1 LQVLGRDKVREG
13 KEGTLK
19 CLVLSCLVV
28 VVAAA
33 VVCVVVVVML
43 LLRVVVAC
51 CCCLV
56 VVAAALRLDLLGNF
70 FEDRLYT
77 QLKHRAVHRQSVRIG
92 AIIIRV
98 VRILRFIRKYRRW
111 SVPFWDE
118 TCVAAAILEAT
129 SSLHFTDL
137 GMVP

>member
-43 LLRVVVAC
+43 LLRVAVVF

-77 QLKHRAVHRQSVRIG
+77 QLKHRAVHRQSVRI
-92 AIIIRV
+92 
-98 VRILRFIRKYRRW
+98 YRRHNTSRTYTTIHSEIS
-111 SVPFWDE
+111 SVVSP
-118 TCVAAAILEAT
+118 V
-129 SSLHFTDL
+129 L
-137 GMVP
+137 G